1 MRVESR
7 APPRPAMRSLHR
19 TPGTP
24 VEEPTGLLSGPMS
37 DDAPHP
43 DPDPRTSW
51 TGRRGPLLTVALI
64 VGISPFATDLYIPGL
79 PAIATDLDA
88 STASVQLTLTAFLV
102 AFAVGQLVVGPIS
115 DGVGRRRILLAGTAL
130 FTLASVVCAI
140 APDVGILILARVVQG
155 LGGAAAAVSARAMVG
170 DAATGTLRSRLFATL
185 AVVNSVGPVVAPLV
199 GGVVLT
205 VWSWRAAFVVLAAL
219 GLALTLAAARLL
231 PETLVRT
238 GAGGTSPRAVLGRM
252 AELLRIPRFR
262 WYLVTGCTATIGFF
276 SYIATS
282 SFVFQE
288 QYGFGEGLYTLVF
301 ASNAS
306 CMIASTL
313 VFRRLIGRFDEDR
326 LFTIGLATCA
336 IGSTLVL
343 VGAVSGTGPALVWP
357 ALALVTAGWG
367 WVIPGSITLTQA
379 LGHRHPGTASALVGG
394 LQFGLGGLATPLAG
408 ALGGTATAMGA
419 LMCGFIVVGLAA
431 QLWASRARD
440 GG

>member
-1 MRVESR
+1 
-7 APPRPAMRSLHR
+7 
-19 TPGTP
+19 
-24 VEEPTGLLSGPMS
+24 MS
-37 DDAPHP
+37 DDARHPAP

-51 TGRRGPLLTVALI
+51 TARRGPLLTVAVI

-88 STASVQLTLTAFLV
+88 STAAVQLTLTAFLV

-115 DGVGRRRILLAGTAL
+115 DGVGRRRILLAGTVL
-130 FTLASVVCAI
+130 FTVASVVCAI
-140 APDVGILILARVVQG
+140 SPDVTILILARVVQG

-199 GGVVLT
+199 GGLVLT
-205 VWSWRAAFVVLAAL
+205 LSSWRAAFVVLAAL
-219 GLALTLAAARLL
+219 GLALMISAARLL

-238 GAGGTSPRAVLGRM
+238 GGGTSPRAVLGRM

-262 WYLVTGCTATIGFF
+262 WYLLTGCTATIGFF

-419 LMCGFIVVGLAA
+419 LMCGFIVVGLAV
-431 QLWASRARD
+431 QLWASRARV

>member
-1 MRVESR
+1 
-7 APPRPAMRSLHR
+7 
-19 TPGTP
+19 
-24 VEEPTGLLSGPMS
+24 MS
-37 DDAPHP
+37 DDAPQP

-51 TGRRGPLLTVALI
+51 TARRGPLLTVAVI

-102 AFAVGQLVVGPIS
+102 AFAVGQLVIGPIS

-130 FTLASVVCAI
+130 FTLASIVCAI
-140 APDVGILILARVVQG
+140 SPDVTTLILARVVQG
-155 LGGAAAAVSARAMVG
+155 LGGAAAAVAARAMVG

-199 GGVVLT
+199 GGLVLT
-205 VWSWRAAFVVLAAL
+205 FSSWRAAFVVLAAL
-219 GLALTLAAARLL
+219 GLALTVAAWRLL

-238 GAGGTSPRAVLGRM
+238 GAGGTSARAVLGRM

-288 QYGFGEGLYTLVF
+288 QYGFGKGLYTLVF

-326 LFTIGLATCA
+326 LFTIGLGTCA
-336 IGSTLVL
+336 IGSVL
-343 VGAVSGTGPALVWP
+343 V
-357 ALALVTAGWG
+357 LVTAGWG

-419 LMCGFIVVGLAA
+419 LMSGFIAIGLAA
-431 QLWASRARD
+431 QLWASRARTD
-440 GG
+440 G